1 MLLPYSKE
9 EYKLGQFLLKKIKLY
24 CTSRN
29 ENETRKERVYNNVKI
44 FRCMYLYTNRFLR
57 NNTMPIE
64 NMNKMVKNVLKVTL
78 KKSIEYSDD
87 IEEVIEEYAW
97 TDQQIRYMTLTIN
110 NIHKFKQLYYNRKTH
125 IATILSAKLPSTDL
139 CRKIT
144 TYLY

>member
-1 MLLPYSKE
+1 MLLSYSKE
-9 EYKLGQFLLKKIKLY
+9 EYELGQFLLKKIKLY
-24 CTSRN
+24 YNSRK

-44 FRCMYLYTNRFLR
+44 FRGMYLYTNRFLR
-57 NNTMPIE
+57 SNTIPIE
-64 NMNKMVKNVLKVTL
+64 NMNKMVKNMLKVTL
-78 KKSIEYSDD
+78 KKSIEYAND

-97 TDQQIRYMTLTIN
+97 TEQQIKYMTVTIN
-110 NIHKFKQLYYNRKTH
+110 NIRKFKELYYNRKTQ

>member
-1 MLLPYSKE
+1 MSLAYSKE

-44 FRCMYLYTNRFLR
+44 FRCMYLYMNRFLR

-64 NMNKMVKNVLKVTL
+64 NMNKMIKNMLKVTL
-78 KKSIEYSDD
+78 KKSIEFSDD

-97 TDQQIRYMTLTIN
+97 TDQQIRYMTLTII
-110 NIHKFKQLYYNRKTH
+110 NIHKFKQLYYNRKTQ

>member
-9 EYKLGQFLLKKIKLY
+9 EYKLGQFLLQKIKLY
-24 CTSRN
+24 YTSRK

-44 FRCMYLYTNRFLR
+44 FRGMYLYTNRFLR
-57 NNTMPIE
+57 SNTIPIE
-64 NMNKMVKNVLKVTL
+64 NMNKMVKNMLKVTL
-78 KKSIEYSDD
+78 KKSIEFSDD

-97 TDQQIRYMTLTIN
+97 TEQQIRYMTLTIN
-110 NIHKFKQLYYNRKTH
+110 NIRKFKELYYNRKTQ

-139 CRKIT
+139 CRNIT

>member
-1 MLLPYSKE
+1 MSLSYSKE
-9 EYKLGQFLLKKIKLY
+9 EDKLGKFLLKKIKLY
-24 CTSRN
+24 YNSRK

-57 NNTMPIE
+57 NNTIPIE
-64 NMNKMVKNVLKVTL
+64 NMNKMIKNMLKVTL
-78 KKSIEYSDD
+78 KKSIEYSND

-97 TDQQIRYMTLTIN
+97 TEQQIKYMTVTIN
-110 NIHKFKQLYYNRKTH
+110 NIRNFKELYYNRKTQ

>member
-1 MLLPYSKE
+1 MLLSYSKE

-24 CTSRN
+24 YTSIN

-57 NNTMPIE
+57 NNTIPIE
-64 NMNKMVKNVLKVTL
+64 NMNKMIKNMLKVTL
-78 KKSIEYSDD
+78 KKSIEYSND

-110 NIHKFKQLYYNRKTH
+110 NIRKFKELYYNRKTQ

>member
-24 CTSRN
+24 YTSIN

-44 FRCMYLYTNRFLR
+44 CRGMYLYTNRFLR
-57 NNTMPIE
+57 SNTIPIE
-64 NMNKMVKNVLKVTL
+64 NMNKMIKNMLKVTL
-78 KKSIEYSDD
+78 KKSIEYSND

-110 NIHKFKQLYYNRKTH
+110 NIRKFKELYYNRKTQ